1 MFYSTCKIKYIIYYL
16 MAAIAI
22 SLISACRQSFLNP
35 ALITNCRTI
44 QHAVGK
50 TCIPPHP
57 QRIIVLDTNPLDG
70 VLALGFKP
78 IAAPDFSEL
87 SLPEEIT
94 QGIISIGNNSQPN
107 LEEIARLNPDLII
120 GLEYSSDSYK
130 QLTQIAPT
138 ILAPGNE
145 KKWKEDLRLYAL
157 ALNTTQEAEAILQVY
172 NARIKEFRQRMH
184 HRLKTKTVSLVSTIN
199 YGAGNPA
206 RIYLSN
212 SFMGA
217 VITEA
222 GLKLPAAQTT
232 LAPTIT
238 NDNWGIN
245 ISIERLDLIDGDVIF
260 TINTKPE
267 TKQLDST
274 LSQLQQHPLWSK
286 LDAVKNNRVYTV
298 NYMVWV
304 AQRNIGGANRILDDL
319 FKYLVTDEMQD
330 TE

>member
-1 MFYSTCKIKYIIYYL
+1 MFGSNYKIKHIIYYL
-16 MAAIAI
+16 VAAIAI
-22 SLISACRQSFLNP
+22 SLISACRQSFPNS
-35 ALITNCRTI
+35 ALIANCRMI
-44 QHAVGK
+44 QHAVDK
-50 TCIPPHP
+50 TCVPHHP

-70 VLALGFKP
+70 VLALGIKP

-87 SLPEEIT
+87 SLPEEMT

-120 GLEYSSDSYK
+120 GLEYSSGIYK

-145 KKWKEDLRLYAL
+145 KEWKEDLRLYAL
-157 ALNTTQEAEAILQVY
+157 ALNKTQEAEAILQAY

-184 HRLKTKTVSLVSTIN
+184 HCLKTKTVSLVSTIR
-199 YGAGNPA
+199 YGAGKPA
-206 RIYLSN
+206 HIYLSN

-217 VITEA
+217 IIAEA
-222 GLKLPAAQTT
+222 GLKRPPAQTT

-260 TINTKPE
+260 AVNTKPE

-304 AQRNIGGANRILDDL
+304 AQRNVGGANRILDDL
-319 FKYLVTDEMQD
+319 FKYLVNE
-330 TE
+330 